1 MDGDLIEVYWH
12 DETQEFVAFTTEL
25 PGCVGRG
32 LNAND
37 AIRDLRQSVV
47 EFLELY
53 DQGYYRSLH

>member
-12 DETQEFVAFTTEL
+12 DEAQEFIAFATEL

-32 LNAND
+32 PNAND